1 MDRYKC
7 STCGTPWVD
16 HLGIAGTCAKLKEAE
31 ERVTV
36 LEECLENFRLLAI
49 AVLGKD

>member
-1 MDRYKC
+1 MDREKC

-31 ERVTV
+31 ERVKE
-36 LEECLENFRLLAI
+36 LELILENVAKVI
-49 AVLGKD
+49 KSTLGP